1 MSCARNDCSRSIVW
15 DHLVPGRAVQV
26 AWDLPQASPRC
37 PCWLRW
43 AHPRLCLLQVLSVLG
58 FPSGVARA
66 VSFVCRRR
74 MPSEPDVFYRCRARL
89 MALVP
94 KAGMDSP
101 LLCFARNDRFP
112 GLPSR
117 DTAARLGC
125 PVSAGDLPQVSLC
138 CSGLFLTFICCQ
150 AGPFSVRR
158 RPVSG
163 FTSLV
168 LDSLGQ

>member
-1 MSCARNDCSRSIVW
+1 MSQGWHGFALYLSCARNDCSRSIVW

-117 DTAARLGC
+117 NTQLPGWAVQCPLGTC
-125 PVSAGDLPQVSLC
+125 LRSHFAVQV
-138 CSGLFLTFICCQ
+138 CS
-150 AGPFSVRR
+150 
-158 RPVSG
+158 
-163 FTSLV
+163 
-168 LDSLGQ
+168 